1 MLYLYR
7 SNKPTEGGLAMNKI
21 SKLNFESQQ
30 IYVGMDVHKRSWSI
44 SILTNEFEH
53 DRLQV
58 HGVHSW

>member
-1 MLYLYR
+1 
-7 SNKPTEGGLAMNKI
+7 MNKI